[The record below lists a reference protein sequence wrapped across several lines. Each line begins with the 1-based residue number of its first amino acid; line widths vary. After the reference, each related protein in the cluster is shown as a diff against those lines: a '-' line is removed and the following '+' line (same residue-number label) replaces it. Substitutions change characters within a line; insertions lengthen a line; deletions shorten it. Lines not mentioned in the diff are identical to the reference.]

1 MPPREAVYVGF
12 GLSRTMQAMSRFG
25 TEYHVG
31 RSTGRCALSH
41 RVLEPGTACI
51 AALCERNDEGFE
63 RLDFA
68 IEAWDAGP
76 RPPRLFSFWKTVVP
90 KSDTKPRL
98 LLDDQVLLDLFER
111 LAQDQRP
118 QRISFRFVLG
128 LILMRKKAMKFV
140 GRTVEGDAERWLL
153 QPRGGDPGAPP
164 IELVNPKLSDDDVRN
179 LIDHLSEI
187 LQSEL

>member
-1 MPPREAVYVGF
+1 M
-12 GLSRTMQAMSRFG
+12 TRFG
-25 TEYHVG
+25 TDYHVG
-31 RSTGRCALSH
+31 RSTGRCALSN
-41 RVLEPGTACI
+41 RVLEPGTTCI
-51 AALCERNDEGFE
+51 AALCERDDEAFE

-68 IEAWDAGP
+68 VEAWDAGP
-76 RPPRLFSFWKTVVP
+76 RPPRLFSFWKTIVP
-90 KSDTKPRL
+90 KPDTKPRL

-118 QRISFRFVLG
+118 QRIAFRFVLG

-140 GRTVEGDAERWLL
+140 GRAVEGDTEKWLL
-153 QPRGGDPGAPP
+153 QPRGADPSASP
-164 IELVNPKLSDDDVRN
+164 IELVNPKLSDDDVRD